1 MNVKLN
7 LAVTLP
13 NLKVIRVKRAI
24 ASDRKVA
31 KNYRRLYV
39 GGGES
44 KFVPV
49 THLTNATL
57 RSYSFVSFLQIIF
70 RQGNLTNFNAFISN
84 CFFTLSMLKVE
95 KNLEWSILKDIP
107 FWAEPP
113 RIGNYKES
121 PSPPITPQPNHPPP
135 HLPSPPRYKIWEFK
149 NNLLTLDT
157 FRPVLLELNHEPLL
171 FLT

>member
-7 LAVTLP
+7 LAVS
-13 NLKVIRVKRAI
+13 VKRAI

-70 RQGNLTNFNAFISN
+70 KQGNFTNFNAFISS

-95 KNLEWSILKDIP
+95 KNLEWPILKDVP

-121 PSPPITPQPNHPPP
+121 PPPP
-135 HLPSPPRYKIWEFK
+135 P
-149 NNLLTLDT
+149 
-157 FRPVLLELNHEPLL
+157 
-171 FLT
+171 

>member
-57 RSYSFVSFLQIIF
+57 RSYSFVTFLQIIF
-70 RQGNLTNFNAFISN
+70 RQGNLTNFNAFISS

-121 PSPPITPQPNHPPP
+121 PPPPITPQPNYPPP
-135 HLPSPPRYKIWEFK
+135 PPPTSHRPQGIRYG
-149 NNLLTLDT
+149 NLNITY
-157 FRPVLLELNHEPLL
+157 
-171 FLT
+171 

>member
-113 RIGNYKES
+113 RIGNNYKES
-121 PSPPITPQPNHPPP
+121 SPPPITPQPTPPP
-135 HLPSPPRYKIWEFK
+135 TSHRPQGIRYGNLKI
-149 NNLLTLDT
+149 TY
-157 FRPVLLELNHEPLL
+157 
-171 FLT
+171 

>member
-70 RQGNLTNFNAFISN
+70 RQGNLTNFNAFISS

-107 FWAEPP
+107 FWAGPP

-135 HLPSPPRYKIWEFK
+135 PPPTSHRPQGIRYENLKI
-149 NNLLTLDT
+149 TY
-157 FRPVLLELNHEPLL
+157 
-171 FLT
+171 

>member
-7 LAVTLP
+7 LALTLP

-70 RQGNLTNFNAFISN
+70 RQGNLTNFNAFISS

-95 KNLEWSILKDIP
+95 KKLGMVYP
-107 FWAEPP
+107 
-113 RIGNYKES
+113 
-121 PSPPITPQPNHPPP
+121 
-135 HLPSPPRYKIWEFK
+135 
-149 NNLLTLDT
+149 
-157 FRPVLLELNHEPLL
+157 
-171 FLT
+171 

>member
-135 HLPSPPRYKIWEFK
+135 TSHRPQGIRYGNLKI
-149 NNLLTLDT
+149 TY
-157 FRPVLLELNHEPLL
+157 
-171 FLT
+171 